1 MKTHFYLS
9 FIFVFSMIWSLAW
22 SAPSQTT
29 PYIKIDQF
37 GYLPTSKKVAVVVDP
52 QVGYNAAEA
61 FNPGTG
67 TNQYQ
72 IRRWNDDAVVFS
84 GTLQVWNGGTTHAQS
99 GDRGWWFDFS
109 SVTSP
114 GSYYI
119 FDVTN
124 NVGSYRFDIGATVYD
139 EAMKHA
145 VRTFYYQ
152 RLNFAKQTPFTDSKW
167 ADGASYEGASQ
178 DRFATSRY
186 NKGNAATAKD
196 LHGGWMD
203 AGDVNKYTTFA
214 ESAVIQLAEA
224 YRINPAAFKDNYNI
238 PESGNGTPDIL
249 DELKYE
255 LDFLKRMQDATGTNG
270 FLLKVGVDNYN
281 EVSPIST
288 DTRPRYYLPEC
299 TSATLAGAAMF
310 AVAGQTFKTHAP
322 LLNYGNDL
330 ITRAEA
336 AWNRAKITTNNF
348 TTYETACDDGNIKSG
363 DSDQTADGQLG
374 SAFVAAVY
382 LYEATGKAEY
392 KTFVESRYTSVKPY
406 SDNWWGPYWIPQQLA
421 FLRYSTLSGASSSV
435 ANNIRNQK
443 AGMNYLFSL
452 NDYNNATDLYRAH
465 MANDQHH
472 WGSNQVRANC
482 GLLSLDFVTFNVNTS
497 NHAQYREVAEQYLH
511 WMNGVNP
518 MNLVMLSNM
527 SVAGAE
533 NSVNEIY
540 HTWFTNGTIWDNVQ
554 TSSAGPAPGYVTGG
568 PNKNYTGSVANITNQ
583 PPQKAYKEWNNGSP
597 ENSWEITEPSIY
609 NQAAYIMLL
618 GRLMNVTSTADTQA
632 PTAPTNLTTSNI
644 SQTSLT
650 LNWTAAT
657 DNVGV
662 TAYEVYQGTTL
673 VNGNVVG
680 TSFVVNGLTCNT
692 SYNFTVKAK
701 DAAGNSSEAS
711 NVASATTSACDVQAP
726 SIPTNLT
733 ASNISTGSLTLNWTA
748 STDNVGVTA
757 YEVYR
762 GNTLVNGNVSGTTLN
777 ITGLICNT
785 PYSFTV
791 KAKDA
796 AGNISASSNP
806 LDVSTST
813 CPTGAFI
820 YDDALATGWEDWS
833 WSSTRNFS
841 NTNPTQ
847 AGPNSIRVD
856 YTAWGGL
863 SLRQANAISTNTNT
877 VFKFWVYSTGVNS
890 IRFSVQTEDNSPLTS
905 EYTFSTDANQWKE
918 ITVTRAQVGNPAL
931 IKRINFMNNSA
942 NNATVYFDQIRIDTG
957 SPSDTQAPTAPT
969 NLTSSNISQ
978 TELTLSWTAST
989 DNVAVTAYEVY
1000 RGTTLLNA
1008 NVTTNSFNV
1017 TGLTCGTAYTF
1028 SVKAKDAAGN
1038 ISTASNNANATTSNC
1053 PDTQAPTAPTN
1064 LTASNIS
1071 QTGLTLSWTASTDNV
1086 GVTAYEVYR
1095 GTALLNANVTT
1106 NSFNVTGLTC
1116 GTAYTFSVKAKDA
1129 AGNIST
1135 ASNNANATTSN
1146 CPDTQAPTRPAGLVA
1161 TNKTQTG
1168 FTLSWTAS
1176 TDNVAVVAY
1185 EVYQAGVLL
1194 NGNVT
1199 STSLDVTGLSCN
1211 TNYSMTV
1218 KAKDAAGNISQASS
1232 GLTVRTEACLSPVIY
1247 DDAIGANWS
1256 DWSWG
1261 TTRNFSNTTPV
1272 RVGSNSLKADFT
1284 AWSGISLRHETGIST
1299 ISTTV
1304 LRFWIRSTTASSY
1317 SVYIQAD
1324 DNGAAVGNYTFT
1336 SANNTWQEIV
1346 LNLSQ
1351 LGNPSIIKRVNIQN
1365 NSGNNVTAYLD
1376 NIRLTN
1382 VNNARIAS
1390 EWEPATALLEK
1401 MLVYP
1406 NPSEGP
1412 ISIKYQSSMAENIN
1426 FSLVDLRGNIILNHK
1441 KFAEKGLNVFE
1452 LDLSQEKA
1460 GLYLIQLKGSVET
1473 QVQKVMIQR

>member
-1 MKTHFYLS
+1 
-9 FIFVFSMIWSLAW
+9 MIWSSAW

-37 GYLPTSKKVAVVVDP
+37 GYLLTSKKVAVVVDP

-61 FNPGTG
+61 FSPGTG
-67 TNQYQ
+67 ANQYQ

-114 GSYYI
+114 GSYYV
-119 FDVTN
+119 FDLTN
-124 NVGSYRFDIGATVYD
+124 NVGSYRFDIGASVYD

-152 RLNFAKQTPFTDSKW
+152 RLNFAKQTPYTDSKW
-167 ADGASYEGASQ
+167 ADGASYEGANQ

-186 NKGNAATAKD
+186 NKGNASTAKD

-224 YRINPAAFKDNYNI
+224 YRINPAVFKDNYNI

-322 LLNYGNDL
+322 LLTYGNDL

-348 TTYETACDDGNIKSG
+348 TTYETACDDGDTKSG
-363 DSDQTADGQLG
+363 DADQTADGQLG

-392 KTFVESRYTSVKPY
+392 KTFIESRYTSVKPY

-452 NDYNNATDLYRAH
+452 TDYNNATDLYRAH

-482 GLLSLDFVTFNVNTS
+482 GLLSLDFITFNVNTA

-618 GRLMNVTSTADTQA
+618 GRLMNTTSSTPDTQA
-632 PTAPTNLTTSNI
+632 PTTPTNLTTSNI

-673 VNGNVVG
+673 VSGNVVG
-680 TSFVVNGLTCNT
+680 NSFTVTGLTCNT
-692 SYNFTVKAK
+692 LYNFTVKAK

-777 ITGLICNT
+777 ITGLTCNT
-785 PYSFTV
+785 TYSFTV

-796 AGNISASSNP
+796 AGNISASSNS
-806 LDVSTST
+806 LDVNTST
-813 CPTGAFI
+813 CPTGTFI
-820 YDDALATGWEDWS
+820 YDDALAAGWEDWS

-847 AGPNSIRVD
+847 AGPHSIRVD

-863 SLRQANAISTNTNT
+863 SLRQANAISTNVNT

-890 IRFSVQTEDNSPLTS
+890 IRFSVQTEDNSPLAT

-957 SPSDTQAPTAPT
+957 
-969 NLTSSNISQ
+969 TSS
-978 TELTLSWTAST
+978 
-989 DNVAVTAYEVY
+989 
-1000 RGTTLLNA
+1000 
-1008 NVTTNSFNV
+1008 
-1017 TGLTCGTAYTF
+1017 
-1028 SVKAKDAAGN
+1028 
-1038 ISTASNNANATTSNC
+1038 
-1053 PDTQAPTAPTN
+1053 DTQAPTAPTN

-1095 GTALLNANVTT
+1095 GTTLLNANVTAT
-1106 NSFNVTGLTC
+1106 SFNVTGLTC

-1161 TNKTQTG
+1161 SNKTQTG

-1176 TDNVAVVAY
+1176 TDNVGVVAY

-1199 STSLDVTGLSCN
+1199 GTSLNVTGLSCN

-1232 GLTVRTEACLSPVIY
+1232 GLTVKTEACLSPVIY

-1261 TTRNFSNTTPV
+1261 TTRNFSNTSPV

-1304 LRFWIRSTTASSY
+1304 LRFWLRSTTASSY

-1336 SANNTWQEIV
+1336 STNNTWQEIV

-1351 LGNPSIIKRVNIQN
+1351 LGNPSIVKRVNIQN

-1390 EWEPATALLEK
+1390 EWEPETELLEK

-1406 NPSEGP
+1406 NPSDGP
-1412 ISIKYQSSMAENIN
+1412 ISIKYQSSIAENIN
-1426 FSLVDLRGNIILNHK
+1426 LSLIDLRGNIIQTHK

-1452 LDLSQEKA
+1452 LDLSHEKA